1 MSRGTL
7 YIVTAPSGCGKG
19 TILAHSIE
27 KHGFNFSVS
36 ATTRK
41 PRDGEKDGVN
51 YFFKT
56 REEFDQMI
64 SENAFLEYA
73 EFCGNCYGTPRAY
86 VEGLLEEG
94 KDVILEIEVQGAM
107 NVIKMIP
114 EAVSIFI
121 LPPSVNELRRRLL
134 KRATENIEVVEQR
147 VLQAK
152 NEIPYAKFFDYVI
165 VNDDLE
171 DALRDFDA
179 CVMAARFS
187 GKSHK
192 NEIEN
197 KILEVLENE

>member
-1 MSRGTL
+1 MSKGTL

-19 TILAHSIE
+19 TILAHAIE

-36 ATTRK
+36 ATTRN
-41 PRDGEKDGVN
+41 PREGEKDGVN

-56 REEFDQMI
+56 REEFDKMI
-64 SENAFLEYA
+64 AENAFLEYA
-73 EFCGNCYGTPRAY
+73 EFCGNYYGTPKAY

-94 KDVILEIEVQGAM
+94 KDVVLEIEVQGAM
-107 NVIKMIP
+107 NVIDMIP

-121 LPPSVNELRRRLL
+121 LPPSVKELKRRLL
-134 KRATENIEVVEQR
+134 KRATEDMEVVEQR
-147 VLQAK
+147 VSQAK
-152 NEIPYAKFFDYVI
+152 TEIPYAKFFDYVI
-165 VNDDLE
+165 VNDDLD

-179 CVMAARFS
+179 CVIAARFS

-192 NEIEN
+192 NEIGN

>member
-1 MSRGTL
+1 MSKGTL

-19 TILAHSIE
+19 TILSTAIK

-41 PRDGEKDGVN
+41 PREGEKDGVN

-56 REEFDQMI
+56 REEFEKMI
-64 SENAFLEYA
+64 AEDAFLEYA
-73 EFCGNCYGTPRAY
+73 EFCGNYYGTPRTY
-86 VEGLLEEG
+86 VESLLDEG
-94 KDVILEIEVQGAM
+94 KDVVLEIEVQGAM

-121 LPPSVNELRRRLL
+121 LPPSVKELRRRLL
-134 KRATENIEVVEQR
+134 KRATEDIEVVEKR
-147 VLQAK
+147 VLHAK
-152 NEIPYAKFFDYVI
+152 TEIPYAKYFDYVI
-165 VNDDLE
+165 INDDLD

-187 GKSHK
+187 NKSHR
-192 NEIEN
+192 NEIGN

>member
-64 SENAFLEYA
+64 SENDFLEYA

-134 KRATENIEVVEQR
+134 KRATEDIEVVEQR

>member
-134 KRATENIEVVEQR
+134 KRATEDIEVVEQR

>member
-19 TILAHSIE
+19 TILAHTIE

-134 KRATENIEVVEQR
+134 KRATEDIEVVEQR

>member
-134 KRATENIEVVEQR
+134 KRATEDIEVVEQR

-179 CVMAARFS
+179 CAMAARFS

>member
-1 MSRGTL
+1 MSKGTL

-19 TILAHSIE
+19 TILAHAIE
-27 KHGFNFSVS
+27 KYGFNFSVS

-41 PRDGEKDGVN
+41 PREGEKDGVN

-56 REEFDQMI
+56 REEFDKMI
-64 SENAFLEYA
+64 AENAFLEYA
-73 EFCGNCYGTPRAY
+73 EFCGNYYGTPRAY
-86 VEGLLEEG
+86 VESLLDEG
-94 KDVILEIEVQGAM
+94 KDVVLEIEVQGAM
-107 NVIKMIP
+107 NVMKMLP
-114 EAVSIFI
+114 EAAAIFI
-121 LPPSVNELRRRLL
+121 LPPSVKELKRRLL
-134 KRATENIEVVEQR
+134 KRATEDMEVVERR

-152 NEIPYAKFFDYVI
+152 TEIPYARFFDYVI

-179 CVMAARFS
+179 CVEAARFS

>member
-114 EAVSIFI
+114 EAISIFI

-134 KRATENIEVVEQR
+134 KRATEDIEVVEQR